1 MLKIINKAIYEVAL
15 KGVHPEFIFLPSDK
29 YKAFCK
35 ELASPTIPDFGNTDL
50 FLFRGITV
58 KDLKK
63 DMLSLISVHPNL
75 AEGFI
80 CDRAVMNTPT
90 QQLFKKA
97 RVFTLQTLT
106 EVFYENQPNKIFSDN

>member
-1 MLKIINKAIYEVAL
+1 MLEIINKAIYEVMK
-15 KGVHPEFIFLPSDK
+15 KGVRPEFIFLPSDK
-29 YKAFCK
+29 YKKFC
-35 ELASPTIPDFGNTDL
+35 EEFAAEDIFSYQ
-50 FLFRGITV
+50 GIEV

-63 DMLSLISVHPNL
+63 DILKLITVHPNL

-97 RVFTLQTLT
+97 RVFTLKTLT